1 MSDRKVPKATMAA
14 TRKRHLKS
22 QFCSTSNIIGL
33 IPTLSIRQM
42 LIANSSGVEF
52 KRLYQ
57 SSGKEKESR
66 CLVLTGPRPSPSL
79 LSRDLNQRQRR
90 RQQQRQKTIGFMMSK
105 TTALHV
111 HHAF

>member
-1 MSDRKVPKATMAA
+1 
-14 TRKRHLKS
+14 
-22 QFCSTSNIIGL
+22 
-33 IPTLSIRQM
+33 M

-111 HHAF
+111 HHAFLVHFFNVHCTTTM

>member
-1 MSDRKVPKATMAA
+1 
-14 TRKRHLKS
+14 
-22 QFCSTSNIIGL
+22 
-33 IPTLSIRQM
+33 M

-66 CLVLTGPRPSPSL
+66 CLVLTGPRPRPSL
-79 LSRDLNQRQRR
+79 LSRDLNKRK
-90 RQQQRQKTIGFMMSK
+90 RQQQRQKTIGFMSK

>member
-1 MSDRKVPKATMAA
+1 
-14 TRKRHLKS
+14 
-22 QFCSTSNIIGL
+22 
-33 IPTLSIRQM
+33 M

-79 LSRDLNQRQRR
+79 LSRDLNQ
-90 RQQQRQKTIGFMMSK
+90 QQRQKTIGFMMSK

>member
-1 MSDRKVPKATMAA
+1 
-14 TRKRHLKS
+14 
-22 QFCSTSNIIGL
+22 
-33 IPTLSIRQM
+33 M

-66 CLVLTGPRPSPSL
+66 CLVLTGPRPRPSL
-79 LSRDLNQRQRR
+79 HSRDLNQRQRR
-90 RQQQRQKTIGFMMSK
+90 RQQQRQKTIGFMSK

>member
-1 MSDRKVPKATMAA
+1 
-14 TRKRHLKS
+14 
-22 QFCSTSNIIGL
+22 
-33 IPTLSIRQM
+33 M
-42 LIANSSGVEF
+42 LMANSSGVEF

-66 CLVLTGPRPSPSL
+66 RLVLTVPRPSPSL
-79 LSRDLNQRQRR
+79 LSRDLN
-90 RQQQRQKTIGFMMSK
+90 QQQRQKTIGFMMSK

>member
-1 MSDRKVPKATMAA
+1 
-14 TRKRHLKS
+14 
-22 QFCSTSNIIGL
+22 
-33 IPTLSIRQM
+33 M
-42 LIANSSGVEF
+42 LITNSSGVEF

-66 CLVLTGPRPSPSL
+66 CLVFTPRPSPSL
-79 LSRDLNQRQRR
+79 LSWDLNQRR
-90 RQQQRQKTIGFMMSK
+90 RQQQRQKTIGFMSK

>member
-1 MSDRKVPKATMAA
+1 
-14 TRKRHLKS
+14 
-22 QFCSTSNIIGL
+22 
-33 IPTLSIRQM
+33 M

-57 SSGKEKESR
+57 SLGKEKESL
-66 CLVLTGPRPSPSL
+66 CLVLTVPRPSPSL

-90 RQQQRQKTIGFMMSK
+90 RQQQRQKTVGFMMSK

>member
-1 MSDRKVPKATMAA
+1 
-14 TRKRHLKS
+14 
-22 QFCSTSNIIGL
+22 
-33 IPTLSIRQM
+33 M

-66 CLVLTGPRPSPSL
+66 CLVLTGPRPRPSL
-79 LSRDLNQRQRR
+79 LSRDLNKRK

>member
-1 MSDRKVPKATMAA
+1 
-14 TRKRHLKS
+14 
-22 QFCSTSNIIGL
+22 
-33 IPTLSIRQM
+33 M

-66 CLVLTGPRPSPSL
+66 CLVLTGPRPSL
-79 LSRDLNQRQRR
+79 LSRDLNKRK

>member
-1 MSDRKVPKATMAA
+1 
-14 TRKRHLKS
+14 
-22 QFCSTSNIIGL
+22 
-33 IPTLSIRQM
+33 M

-79 LSRDLNQRQRR
+79 LSRDLNQ
-90 RQQQRQKTIGFMMSK
+90 QQRQKTIGFMSK

>member
-1 MSDRKVPKATMAA
+1 
-14 TRKRHLKS
+14 
-22 QFCSTSNIIGL
+22 
-33 IPTLSIRQM
+33 M

-79 LSRDLNQRQRR
+79 LSRDLNQRKR
-90 RQQQRQKTIGFMMSK
+90 RQQQHRKTIGFMSK

>member
-1 MSDRKVPKATMAA
+1 
-14 TRKRHLKS
+14 
-22 QFCSTSNIIGL
+22 
-33 IPTLSIRQM
+33 M

-90 RQQQRQKTIGFMMSK
+90 RQQQHQKTVGFMMSK